1 MPAVLSTVKSVS
13 APEKSPAQKA
23 PPIPTQQRK
32 EKFVERQERHG
43 RLTMVLVSDYKLSK
57 RFDKKP
63 RYFLD
68 IFFLS
73 RGCQD
78 GQSPPQDKHV

>member
-43 RLTMVLVSDYKLSK
+43 RLTMVLTYS
-57 RFDKKP
+57 
-63 RYFLD
+63 
-68 IFFLS
+68 FFQGDAKMVNHHHKTNTYNAFKSIKAAELN
-73 RGCQD
+73 D
-78 GQSPPQDKHV
+78 G